1 MPAALPPAWARAMA
15 PLHALRVPGQC
26 EVCRGWQH
34 ARLCDRCVERF
45 APARPRCRQCALT
58 LAGGAERCGDC
69 LREAPP
75 FERTACVADY
85 VFPWDGLV
93 AAFKFRGRVELAGP
107 LATLLARAAAALPAP
122 DLVCPVPLSTARLA
136 ERGYNQAWE
145 LARRAARER
154 GAAARADLLLRPLDT
169 AHQADLP
176 RAERLRNLRS
186 AFAVHPARRALLAGR
201 RVALVDDVFTT
212 GATARAAA
220 QALRQAG
227 AAAVDVWVIARTP
240 ERAP

>member
-1 MPAALPPAWARAMA
+1 MPAFLPHAWTRTLS
-15 PLHALRVPGQC
+15 PLRALRVPGQC
-26 EVCRGWQH
+26 EVCRAWQH
-34 ARLCDRCVERF
+34 ARLCERCVQRF
-45 APARPRCRQCALT
+45 APARPRCRQCALP

-69 LREAPP
+69 VRDPPP
-75 FERTACVADY
+75 FEHTACVADY
-85 VFPWDGLV
+85 AFPWDGLV

-107 LATLLARAAAALPAP
+107 LAALLARAAAALPAP
-122 DLVCPVPLSTARLA
+122 DLVCPVPLSPARLA

-145 LARRAARER
+145 LARRAARPR
-154 GAAARADLLLRPLDT
+154 ALAARADTLLRPLDT

-176 RAERLRNLRS
+176 RAERLRNLRQ
-186 AFAVHPARRALLAGR
+186 AFVVHPARRATLAGR

-220 QALRQAG
+220 LALRQAG

-240 ERAP
+240 